1 MSFLMQTG
9 GTNNYI
15 FTWARVIF
23 PKHRP
28 DWIAK
33 TPRTGCKFPS
43 GSTKLSFG
51 TWTGEFI
58 TQDRETNEV
67 FHDRHFRYE

>member
-1 MSFLMQTG
+1 M
-9 GTNNYI
+9 
-15 FTWARVIF
+15 F